1 MLRRNFA
8 RTMVLAATVLVLGL
22 VLGWSAPPVL
32 AQSLDQL
39 RASGAVGERYDGYA
53 EALQSGAAGVVQKVN
68 AKRKQIYQQTADKE
82 GASVDQIGRVYARQ
96 IFAKAPPGT
105 KFLQENGSWIAK
117 SRRHG
122 RFPDPSRSRPRR
134 ARSGPASAR
143 PGTTMKRSRDGR

>member
-8 RTMVLAATVLVLGL
+8 RAMVLAAAVLVLGL
-22 VLGWSAPPVL
+22 SAPPVL

-53 EALQSGAAGVVQKVN
+53 QALQSGAAGVVQQVN
-68 AKRKQIYQQTADKE
+68 AKRRQIYQQTADKE

-96 IFAKAPPGT
+96 IFAQAPPGT

-117 SRRHG
+117 
-122 RFPDPSRSRPRR
+122 
-134 ARSGPASAR
+134 
-143 PGTTMKRSRDGR
+143 

>member
-8 RTMVLAATVLVLGL
+8 RAMVLGATVLILGL
-22 VLGWSAPPVL
+22 SAPPVL

-53 EALQSGAAGVVQKVN
+53 VALQSSAASVVQQVN
-68 AKRKQIYQQTADKE
+68 AKRRQIYQQTADKE

-117 SRRHG
+117 
-122 RFPDPSRSRPRR
+122 
-134 ARSGPASAR
+134 
-143 PGTTMKRSRDGR
+143 

>member
-8 RTMVLAATVLVLGL
+8 RAMVLAATVLILGL
-22 VLGWSAPPVL
+22 SAPPVL

-53 EALQSGAAGVVQKVN
+53 QALQSSAAGVVQQVN
-68 AKRKQIYQQTADKE
+68 AKRRQIYQQTADKE

-117 SRRHG
+117 
-122 RFPDPSRSRPRR
+122 
-134 ARSGPASAR
+134 
-143 PGTTMKRSRDGR
+143 